1 MLAFLCR
8 DAHFLTIGVSDS
20 QAADQWPQPQ
30 WRCVSRGD
38 GLDLLGYVLVA
49 VFQRRLVHDDR
60 FASGRRDRRQAAP
73 MMPCEFPY
81 RPQDD

>member
-49 VFQRRLVHDDR
+49 AFRRRLVHENRIRTLRSPTGSADDV
-60 FASGRRDRRQAAP
+60 
-73 MMPCEFPY
+73 M
-81 RPQDD
+81 